1 MNVPAGRWSGKKI
14 LVLSGGEDTL
24 VNYVDG
30 GSHAFVRRLQGEG
43 VEVSAWVQDGV
54 CVFVLRG
61 ERRELM
67 SGAEDIVARGRCST
81 RPQRSCGRMR
91 SGSKLSRVGSCER
104 ASGAAAELRRG
115 EGAACEAGF
124 ERLLGF

>member
-54 CVFVLRG
+54 
-61 ERRELM
+61 
-67 SGAEDIVARGRCST
+67 
-81 RPQRSCGRMR
+81 
-91 SGSKLSRVGSCER
+91 
-104 ASGAAAELRRG
+104 
-115 EGAACEAGF
+115 
-124 ERLLGF
+124 